1 MNKRQ
6 KKLVKQFRAKKL
18 KDKDKRFFA
27 KWCGRLGWVLE
38 ELLHAKKK
46 LPWRLKL
53 DKALDREFDKAE
65 DALKEMQC
73 EVLGDPYMVAR
84 IMDDVRTEMTR
95 EAMIRSIE
103 ELVNSAEHGGYR
115 LWYSDT
121 DIIGEIE
128 RIIRFNRRT
137 ASN

>member
-6 KKLVKQFRAKKL
+6 RKLVKQYRAKKL
-18 KDKDKRFFA
+18 KDKDKRFYA

-38 ELLHAKKK
+38 ELPHAKNK

-53 DKALDREFDKAE
+53 DKGLDREFDKAE
-65 DALKEMQC
+65 AALKEMQC
-73 EVLGDPYMVAR
+73 EVLEDPYMVGR
-84 IMDDVRTEMTR
+84 IMDDVRKEMTR
-95 EAMIRSIE
+95 EAMIQSIE
-103 ELVNSAEHGGYR
+103 ELVNSAEHGGFR
-115 LWYSDT
+115 LWYSDE

-137 ASN
+137 PSN